1 MSCSTSRRTRGELPV
16 SRRAPSFL
24 RTRHAGDEPEEVIH
38 HENENRHSRLS
49 CRAGNA
55 VAKPSPE
62 RLFSEQVC
70 RDARSA
76 LAAGPQRREPAQCRC
91 ADCCIDLG
99 ESAGRNTCR
108 NRHAGCAGQ
117 RSVCR
122 PAGNASAAGQR
133 RREPIQPCCVD
144 RCVCSLAW
152 IDSDASRRRR
162 ICTFFAP
169 DSSAVHNVAKDFAD
183 DFAAHRNADR
193 YLQSLKSGAKAVGGL
208 SSEDF
213 HADLGPYDFNRKS
226 FSIVIGS
233 RYKKAVSITNGS
245 LFYDLAGVFP
255 AISKMPDGSALA
267 AGFDSY
273 YVELYLGKGNR
284 LSATYPLDPDRAE
297 IFQKAVTSERT
308 PLCALTERLVF
319 YPVAISRRSNGL
331 GIVAVVH
338 VTKVVLEQRCPFN
351 APITAVPTILMSTD
365 LQ

>member
-1 MSCSTSRRTRGELPV
+1 MKMKTAIRDFRVALGMLLLSLLLSGCSRSKSAATQEAPSRPARSDVSRPSAAAPTAASTSASP
-16 SRRAPSFL
+16 
-24 RTRHAGDEPEEVIH
+24 
-38 HENENRHSRLS
+38 
-49 CRAGNA
+49 RAGIPAGTATPVAPGSGQSAAPQATLPPPASGDVSPFSPAALIAAYAALPGSTPMQADA
-55 VAKPSPE
+55 VAFA
-62 RLFSEQVC
+62 LFS
-70 RDARSA
+70 
-76 LAAGPQRREPAQCRC
+76 
-91 ADCCIDLG
+91 
-99 ESAGRNTCR
+99 
-108 NRHAGCAGQ
+108 
-117 RSVCR
+117 
-122 PAGNASAAGQR
+122 
-133 RREPIQPCCVD
+133 
-144 RCVCSLAW
+144 
-152 IDSDASRRRR
+152 
-162 ICTFFAP
+162 AP